1 MNCESLSDWGRGALS
16 CSPPQS
22 ICVPSQGLYRSS
34 CLIRLRWHCRLLLC
48 TAAESVSSS
57 GLLTEAAVAPT
68 PADAAEFPFGSSQS
82 FGVGK
87 KKKKSFSCGNKNM
100 STLIHVKK
108 RLYPCPWRAC
118 VSVRQLMCVS
128 VSVCVMSCLNCLL
141 CWYFTIDLMTK
152 AEHYTLSVE

>member
-16 CSPPQS
+16 CSPPVNLCPESGPLQIKLFDPAPLALPSAPVHRCRVREQLWPIDRGSCGAHTSRCRRIS
-22 ICVPSQGLYRSS
+22 IWFIS
-34 CLIRLRWHCRLLLC
+34 
-48 TAAESVSSS
+48 
-57 GLLTEAAVAPT
+57 
-68 PADAAEFPFGSSQS
+68 EFWGR
-82 FGVGK
+82 K